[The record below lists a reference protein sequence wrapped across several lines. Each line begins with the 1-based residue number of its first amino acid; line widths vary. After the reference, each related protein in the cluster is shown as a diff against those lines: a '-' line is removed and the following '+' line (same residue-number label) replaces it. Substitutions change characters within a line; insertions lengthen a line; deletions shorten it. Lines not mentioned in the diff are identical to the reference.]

1 MADTPESDWVA
12 RFADE
17 VIAAADRYRPGKPV
31 VCASGLSPSGPVHLG
46 NLREVLTPHLVAD
59 EIRRR
64 GVPCEHIISW
74 DDYDRFRRVPAT
86 VDSSWSEHVGK
97 PLSHVPAP
105 PGSEHA
111 NWADHF
117 RAPLLTALAEL
128 GVEFRGICRR
138 ACTRRARTPTRSCSR
153 CASGTRID
161 AILDQYRT
169 KPRPPPAP
177 GRPVGRDEA
186 ATKRLP
192 RWPGSGAADEDDG
205 ASAAGYYPY
214 KPYCEAATAT

>member
-1 MADTPESDWVA
+1 VADTPDSDWVA

-17 VIAAADRYRPGKPV
+17 VIAAADRCRPGKPI

-74 DDYDRFRRVPAT
+74 DDYDRFRRVPAA

-97 PLSHVPAP
+97 PLSQVPAP

-117 RAPLLTALAEL
+117 RAPRWVTGQMPAEQRT
-128 GVEFRGICRR
+128 RGI
-138 ACTRRARTPTRSCSR
+138 ARLM
-153 CASGTRID
+153 RI
-161 AILDQYRT
+161 
-169 KPRPPPAP
+169 PAMP
-177 GRPVGRDEA
+177 GEVV
-186 ATKRLP
+186 K
-192 RWPGSGAADEDDG
+192 
-205 ASAAGYYPY
+205 
-214 KPYCEAATAT
+214 

>member
-1 MADTPESDWVA
+1 MGGVPYTRGEEGAAKVADTPESDWVA

-17 VIAAADRYRPGKPV
+17 VIAAADRYRPGKPI

-128 GVEFRGICRR
+128 GVEFRGISQ
-138 ACTRRARTPTRSCSR
+138 TSMYT
-153 CASGTRID
+153 SGAYTDQVLLAMRERHRID
-161 AILDQYRT
+161 AILAEYRT
-169 KPRPPPAP
+169 RPKPPRRQEARAGPPAWRRT
-177 GRPVGRDEA
+177 RPR
-186 ATKRLP
+186 
-192 RWPGSGAADEDDG
+192 
-205 ASAAGYYPY
+205 
-214 KPYCEAATAT
+214 